1 MAGIVLITGAA
12 RGIGR
17 GLAKKFAAEG
27 WLVLAAAR
35 RTTDVPLDPAIHAIP
50 LDVLSDDS
58 VSSAAATIAAGYPCI
73 DMLINNAAVF
83 PGEGNERLEDIPAEW
98 FEDAFATNVVG
109 VIRVTRA
116 FLPLLRKSASAR
128 IINISSGAG
137 TVSEKTDSAY
147 YPYSVSKAALNMLT
161 RAMAAEYREE
171 KIPVFALSPGWVKTD
186 MGGSAAPLS
195 VEESA
200 GSLFQTTTRLELEKS
215 GGFFGRDGEV
225 YPW

>member
-1 MAGIVLITGAA
+1 MAGVVLITGAS

-17 GLAKKFAAEG
+17 GLAAKFASEG
-27 WLVLAAAR
+27 WQVLAAAR
-35 RTTDVPLDPAIHAIP
+35 RSSDVPRDPLISAIP

-58 VSSAAATIAAGYPCI
+58 VRDAADAVAGGFSHL
-73 DMLINNAAVF
+73 DLLVNNAAVF
-83 PGEGNERLEDIPAEW
+83 PGEGDERLEDTPLEW
-98 FEDAFATNVVG
+98 FEQAFAANVVG
-109 VIRVTRA
+109 VARVTRA
-116 FLPLLRKSASAR
+116 FLPLLRKSSSAR
-128 IINISSGAG
+128 IVNISSGAG
-137 TVSEKTDSAY
+137 TISEKADADY

-186 MGGSAAPLS
+186 MGGPGAPLS

-200 GSLFQTTTRLELEKS
+200 GSLFRTMTRLGLEES

>member
-1 MAGIVLITGAA
+1 MAGVVLITGAS

-27 WLVLAAAR
+27 WTVLAAVR
-35 RTTDVPLDPAIHAIP
+35 RTTDVPRDPSIHAIP
-50 LDVLSDDS
+50 LDVLSDAS
-58 VSSAAATIAAGYPCI
+58 VNDAAAMAGAGFSHV
-73 DMLINNAAVF
+73 DLLVNNAAVF
-83 PGEGNERLEDIPAEW
+83 PGEGDERLEDTRLEW
-98 FEDAFATNVVG
+98 FEEAFATNVVG
-109 VIRVTRA
+109 VARVTRA
-116 FLPLLRKSASAR
+116 FLPLLRKSAAAR

-137 TVSEKTDSAY
+137 TISEKSDSDY

-171 KIPVFALSPGWVKTD
+171 KIAVFALSPGWVKTE
-186 MGGSAAPLS
+186 MGGANAPLS

-200 GSLFQTTTRLELEKS
+200 GSLFRTMTSLGSEKT

>member
-1 MAGIVLITGAA
+1 MAGIVLITGAS

-17 GLAKKFAAEG
+17 GLVEKFAAEG
-27 WLVLAAAR
+27 WTVLAAAR
-35 RTTDVPLDPAIHAIP
+35 RTSDVPLDPSIQAIP

-58 VSSAAATIAAGYPCI
+58 VSEAAEIISAGHPHI
-73 DMLINNAAVF
+73 DVLVNNAAVF
-83 PGEGNERLEDIPAEW
+83 PGEGDERLEDIRLEW
-98 FEDAFATNVVG
+98 FEEAFAVNVVG
-109 VIRVTRA
+109 VARVTRA

-137 TVSEKTDSAY
+137 TISEKADSDY

-171 KIPVFALSPGWVKTD
+171 KIPVFALSPGWVKTE
-186 MGGSAAPLS
+186 MGGSNAPLS

-200 GSLFQTTTRLELEKS
+200 GSLFRTMTRLDLEKS

>member
-1 MAGIVLITGAA
+1 MAGIVLITGAS

-27 WLVLAAAR
+27 WQVLAAAR

-50 LDVLSDDS
+50 LDVLSDGS
-58 VSSAAATIAAGYPCI
+58 VREAAATIAAGFSQI
-73 DMLINNAAVF
+73 DMLVNNAAVF
-83 PGEGNERLEDIPAEW
+83 PGDGGERLEDIPAEW
-98 FEDAFATNVVG
+98 FEEAFATNVVG

-116 FLPLLRKSASAR
+116 FLPILRKSPSAR
-128 IINISSGAG
+128 IVNISSGAG
-137 TVSEKTDSAY
+137 TISEKTDSDY

-171 KIPVFALSPGWVKTD
+171 GIPVFALSPGWVRTE
-186 MGGSAAPLS
+186 MGGSNAPLT

-200 GSLFQTTTRLELEKS
+200 GSLFRTMTRLGLDKS

>member
-1 MAGIVLITGAA
+1 MAGVVLITGAS

-27 WLVLAAAR
+27 WTVLAAAR
-35 RTTDVPLDPAIHAIP
+35 RTSDVPLDPAIHAIP

-58 VSSAAATIAAGYPCI
+58 VGEAVETISAGYSHI
-73 DMLINNAAVF
+73 DVLVNNAAVF
-83 PGEGNERLEDIPAEW
+83 PGEGDERLEDIRLEW
-98 FEDAFATNVVG
+98 FEEAFAVNVVG
-109 VIRVTRA
+109 VARVTRA
-116 FLPLLRKSASAR
+116 FLPLLRKSTSAR

-137 TVSEKTDSAY
+137 TISEKADPDY

-186 MGGSAAPLS
+186 MGGSNAPLS

-200 GSLFQTTTRLELEKS
+200 GSLFRTMTRLGLEKS

>member
-1 MAGIVLITGAA
+1 MAGVVLITGAS

-27 WLVLAAAR
+27 WTVLAAAR
-35 RTTDVPLDPAIHAIP
+35 RTSEVPLDPLIQAIP

-58 VSSAAATIAAGYPCI
+58 VNQAAATIAAGYSHI
-73 DMLINNAAVF
+73 DVLVNNAAVF
-83 PGEGNERLEDIPAEW
+83 PGEGDERLEDVRLEW
-98 FEDAFATNVVG
+98 FEEAFATNVVG
-109 VIRVTRA
+109 VARVTRA
-116 FLPLLRKSASAR
+116 FLPLLRKSAAAR

-137 TVSEKTDSAY
+137 TISDKTDSAY

-161 RAMAAEYREE
+161 RAMAAEYRDE
-171 KIPVFALSPGWVKTD
+171 KIPVYALSPGWVKTE
-186 MGGSAAPLS
+186 MGGPGAPLT

-200 GSLFQTTTRLELEKS
+200 ESLFRTMTRLNLEQS
-215 GGFFGRDGEV
+215 GGFFGRDGEI